1 MISISILVYKTTL
14 DIVLSVS
21 RTQLNAG
28 TGLFINGA
36 TTLTSLMKV
45 KVKMKKVKVKIKEM
59 KVKKVTVKTKSEKEA
74 S

>member
-1 MISISILVYKTTL
+1 MA
-14 DIVLSVS
+14 LSVS

-36 TTLTSLMKV
+36 TTLTSLIKV
-45 KVKMKKVKVKIKEM
+45 KVEIKTVKVKNKKVKVKTKSAKEAS
-59 KVKKVTVKTKSEKEA
+59 KTKSTKET